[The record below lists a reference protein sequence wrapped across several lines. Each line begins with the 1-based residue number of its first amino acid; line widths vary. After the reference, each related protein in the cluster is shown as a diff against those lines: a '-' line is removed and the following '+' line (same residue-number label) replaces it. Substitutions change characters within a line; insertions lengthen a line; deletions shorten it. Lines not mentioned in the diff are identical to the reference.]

1 MTVMTY
7 NVAPTFT
14 EFITTQARA
23 HDEFYYTM
31 KMIRNCSYFL
41 QDTMDATNPVNVG
54 SQPHSCH
61 RFGTPINISHTVNG
75 CTGDGLAPPCWLP
88 YIFVATIN
96 TVEIGILRFQGM
108 PWIHSWNC
116 PRENKW
122 LQHCWYY
129 DLGIAKLVS
138 PTKNANHVCCKG
150 QPISLGGAQCI
161 WGERL
166 LDIYLLPE
174 QLLLDEIRIYRDHYK
189 YDNDNGRF
197 VI

>member
-1 MTVMTY
+1 MLRLHLLSLSQPKQGLTMSFITQWKWYEIV
-7 NVAPTFT
+7 PTFCKT
-14 EFITTQARA
+14 PWMPQILWMWARNHIHATSLEPRSTFPTQ
-23 HDEFYYTM
+23 
-31 KMIRNCSYFL
+31 S
-41 QDTMDATNPVNVG
+41 MDALEMG
-54 SQPHSCH
+54 WRH
-61 RFGTPINISHTVNG
+61 
-75 CTGDGLAPPCWLP
+75 LCWLP
-88 YIFVATIN
+88 YIFVATTN

-116 PRENKW
+116 SRENKR

-174 QLLLDEIRIYRDHYK
+174 QLLLDKIRIYRDHYK
-189 YDNDNGRF
+189 YDKDNGRF